1 MRDFQR
7 LLSYL
12 GPKHR
17 LEAII
22 GVVIVA
28 VETSL
33 ELLIPVLM
41 AGIIDTGIVQ
51 GDIGFILRQ
60 GSLMAALALLALA
73 LGFSYARFSSRAA
86 VGLGE
91 NLRRAEYDAIQR
103 FAFQNLDRY
112 QTSSLVTRMTT
123 DITVIQNA
131 FSNGFRPMVR
141 GPVMLVMGL
150 LYASCM
156 NAELAGVFFTLLPV
170 LAIALALITRRVAP
184 LYRDLQTSM
193 DELNGVLREDF
204 TAIRAVKAYVREDHE
219 REVFGAVNGR
229 LAATSTRTFGTAVL
243 NLPLFQLAM
252 YAAATLVLWV
262 GGQMILDGRLMV
274 GELTGFMSY
283 VLQIMNSLMMISN
296 VFLLLTRALTSVA
309 RVGEVLD
316 EVPALASPD
325 ASRAL
330 TEVPDGSVAFRD
342 VSFRYRA
349 DAQENVL
356 ERIDLEVPAGSWLGI
371 LGGTGSGKSSLVQL
385 IPRLYDV
392 SGGAVLV
399 GGHDVR
405 GYDLAALRDAVGIV
419 LQNNVLFTGTVR
431 ENLLWGN
438 EGATDEELLEACRL
452 ACADEFLDRIGG
464 LDGDLGQ
471 GGAGVS
477 GGQRQRLCIA
487 RTLLKRPRVLIFD
500 DSTSAV
506 DMATEARIRANL
518 AAIEGVTLV
527 VIAQRITSVMDA
539 DRIAVLDDGRIHGVG
554 THDEL
559 LAADEIYQ
567 EIYASQMEFAAPV
580 ASGAAGGLDA
590 SADPGAP
597 ADPAAP
603 GPTTPALRTATARG
617 GEAHA

>member
-1 MRDFQR
+1 MSVREFQR

-12 GPKHR
+12 GPEHR
-17 LEAII
+17 REAVA
-22 GVVIVA
+22 GVLIVA

-33 ELLIPVLM
+33 ELFIPVLM
-41 AGIIDTGIVQ
+41 AGIIDAGIAR
-51 GDIGFILRQ
+51 GDTGFIVRQ
-60 GSLMAALALLALA
+60 GLVMAALALLSLA
-73 LGFSYARFSSRAA
+73 LGLGYARFSSRAA
-86 VGLGE
+86 VGLGA
-91 NLRRAEYDAIQR
+91 NLRRAEYGAIQG

-150 LYASCM
+150 AYASYM
-156 NAELAGVFFTLLPV
+156 NVELAGVFFVLLPV
-170 LAIALALITRRVAP
+170 LAVALALIARRVAP
-184 LYRDLQTSM
+184 LYRELQTSM

-219 REVFGAVNGR
+219 RGVFDGVNGR
-229 LAATSTRTFGTAVL
+229 LATTSTRTFGTAVL

-252 YAAATLVLWV
+252 YAAAVLVLWV

-316 EVPALASPD
+316 EAPALAAPD
-325 ASRAL
+325 PARAL
-330 TEVPDGSVAFRD
+330 ATVEDGAVSFRD
-342 VSFRYRA
+342 VSFRYRV

-356 ERIDLEVPAGSWLGI
+356 EHIDLEVPAGSWLGV

-385 IPRLYDV
+385 IARLYDA
-392 SGGAVLV
+392 SEGTVLV

-405 GYDLAALRDAVGIV
+405 EYDLAALRDAVGIV

-431 ENLLWGN
+431 ENLLWGS
-438 EGATDEELLEACRL
+438 EGASDEELLEACRL

-487 RTLLKRPRVLIFD
+487 RTLLKRPRILIFD

-506 DMATEARIRANL
+506 DMATEARIRSNL
-518 AAIEGVTLV
+518 ASLADVTLI
-527 VIAQRITSVMDA
+527 VIAQRISSVMDA
-539 DRIAVLDDGRIHGVG
+539 DRIVVLDDGHLHGVG
-554 THDEL
+554 SHEEL
-559 LAADEIYQ
+559 MAADEIYR
-567 EIYASQMEFAAPV
+567 EIYASQMEFAAAAPSAGPV
-580 ASGAAGGLDA
+580 PSRGAAPA
-590 SADPGAP
+590 SRT
-597 ADPAAP
+597 AP
-603 GPTTPALRTATARG
+603 GEG
-617 GEAHA
+617 GGAHA